1 MILMIIWTLYSDI
14 KLVGRLKNIDF
25 IIHIITNYVLK
36 RSVRKDYPEDLD
48 DLLNFLSMIRD
59 IRECERKE

>member
-36 RSVRKDYPEDLD
+36 RSGRKDYPEDLD

-59 IRECERKE
+59 IR